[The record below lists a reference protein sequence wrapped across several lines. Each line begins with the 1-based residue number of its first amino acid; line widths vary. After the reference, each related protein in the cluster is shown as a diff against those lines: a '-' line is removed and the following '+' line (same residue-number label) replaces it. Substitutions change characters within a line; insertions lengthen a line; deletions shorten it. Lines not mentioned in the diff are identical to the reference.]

1 LRGEEKGIALL
12 ATMKLLAGSA
22 CGLAFFF
29 FPLDVYAIT
38 KILDVRHWSAPD
50 HTRIVFD
57 LSGPAS
63 YKVYATSDSQTLSW
77 CIENTIFPAKEKIAP
92 INDLVVKS
100 VSLKSFSLHRV
111 RVTVTLVQPVQP
123 KIFTL
128 KKYLDKPDRLVIDL
142 HRSDLEGKERDKR
155 QEAWG
160 LKAKKI
166 RIVVIDPGHGGEDPG
181 AIGLRGTKEKDIVF
195 GLAKKLK
202 KILDQDEGIKA
213 FLTRKGDYFISLA
226 ERVRIAREYKADL
239 FISLHCNG
247 HRKRNLRGSSVY
259 CVSLKGSSDI
269 AARLLAEEEN
279 ASDRIGGIFADAVS
293 TRVLDSILKDLSQT
307 NVINNSLRLGGM
319 ALGELE
325 QVNPVQFNTP
335 RQAEFAV
342 LKAPDFPSI
351 LVECAYLTN
360 PKEEYLLKNASFQD
374 RLAKALA
381 ESVKKFLSTLIIQ
394 EKEVS
399 RMVKS
404 HGTSDHRSLR

>member
-1 LRGEEKGIALL
+1 
-12 ATMKLLAGSA
+12 MKLLAGSA

-38 KILDVRHWSAPD
+38 KILGVRHWSAPD

-142 HRSDLEGKERDKR
+142 HRSDLESKERDKR
-155 QEAWG
+155 QEVWG

-181 AIGLRGTKEKDIVF
+181 AMGLRGTKEKDIVLR
-195 GLAKKLK
+195 LAKKVK
-202 KILDQDEGIKA
+202 KNLDQEKGIKV
-213 FLTRKGDYFISLA
+213 FLTREGDYFISLA
-226 ERVRIAREYKADL
+226 ERVRIAREYTQCITIGIID
-239 FISLHCNG
+239 N
-247 HRKRNLRGSSVY
+247 VY
-259 CVSLKGSSDI
+259 
-269 AARLLAEEEN
+269 
-279 ASDRIGGIFADAVS
+279 
-293 TRVLDSILKDLSQT
+293 
-307 NVINNSLRLGGM
+307 
-319 ALGELE
+319 
-325 QVNPVQFNTP
+325 
-335 RQAEFAV
+335 
-342 LKAPDFPSI
+342 
-351 LVECAYLTN
+351 
-360 PKEEYLLKNASFQD
+360 
-374 RLAKALA
+374 
-381 ESVKKFLSTLIIQ
+381 
-394 EKEVS
+394 
-399 RMVKS
+399 
-404 HGTSDHRSLR
+404 

>member
-1 LRGEEKGIALL
+1 MKLWKGIAW
-12 ATMKLLAGSA
+12 
-22 CGLAFFF
+22 GLAFFF

-77 CIENTIFPAKEKIAP
+77 YIENTIFPAKEKIAP

-142 HRSDLEGKERDKR
+142 RRSDLEGKERDKH

-181 AIGLRGTKEKDIVF
+181 AMGLRGTKEKDIVLEL
-195 GLAKKLK
+195 GKQLK
-202 KILDQDEGIKA
+202 TILDQEEDIRA
-213 FLTRKGDYFISLA
+213 FLTRKGDYFIPLT
-226 ERVRIAREYKADL
+226 ERVRIAREYGADL
-239 FISLHCNG
+239 FVSLHCNG
-247 HRKRNLRGSSVY
+247 NRKRHLQGTSVY
-259 CVSLKGSSDI
+259 CLSLKGASGV
-269 AARLLAEEEN
+269 AARLLANREN
-279 ASDRIGGIFADAVS
+279 ASDRMGGVFPEAVP
-293 TRVLDSILKDLSQT
+293 TRILDSILVDLTQT
-307 NVINNSLRLGGM
+307 NALNASLRLGGI
-319 ALGELE
+319 ALGELGG
-325 QVNPVQFNTP
+325 VNSIQFKAP
-335 RQAEFAV
+335 QQAEFAV
-342 LKAPDFPSI
+342 LKAPYFPSV

-360 PKEEYLLKNASFQD
+360 PKEESLLKNKRFQE
-374 RLAKALA
+374 RLVRALAK
-381 ESVKKFLSTLIIQ
+381 SVKKFLLTLSIQ
-394 EKEVS
+394 AGEAS

-404 HGTSDHRSLR
+404 NGTSDHRSLR

>member
-1 LRGEEKGIALL
+1 MLFSLE
-12 ATMKLLAGSA
+12 
-22 CGLAFFF
+22 
-29 FPLDVYAIT
+29 VYAAT
-38 KILDVRHWSAPD
+38 RILDVRHWSAPD

-57 LSGPAS
+57 LSGPTS
-63 YKVYATSDSQTLSW
+63 YTVYATLDSQTLSW
-77 CIENTIFPAKEKIAP
+77 FIENTIFPAREKIVP

-123 KIFTL
+123 KVFTL

-202 KILDQDEGIKA
+202 IILDQDEGIKA

-226 ERVRIAREYKADL
+226 ERIRIAREYKADL

-247 HRKRNLRGSSVY
+247 NRKRNLRGSSVY
-259 CVSLKGSSDI
+259 CVSLKGASDR

-279 ASDRIGGIFADAVS
+279 ASDRIGGVFTDAVS

-307 NVINNSLRLGGM
+307 KVINNSLQLG
-319 ALGELE
+319 
-325 QVNPVQFNTP
+325 
-335 RQAEFAV
+335 
-342 LKAPDFPSI
+342 
-351 LVECAYLTN
+351 
-360 PKEEYLLKNASFQD
+360 
-374 RLAKALA
+374 
-381 ESVKKFLSTLIIQ
+381 
-394 EKEVS
+394 
-399 RMVKS
+399 
-404 HGTSDHRSLR
+404 

>member
-1 LRGEEKGIALL
+1 
-12 ATMKLLAGSA
+12 MKLLAASTG
-22 CGLAFFF
+22 GLIFLLFFSEA
-29 FPLDVYAIT
+29 YAAAR
-38 KILDVRHWSAPD
+38 ILDVRHWSAPD
-50 HTRIVFD
+50 HTRIVLD
-57 LSGPAS
+57 LSGPVS
-63 YKVYATSDSQTLSW
+63 YKPYTTSDSQTLEW
-77 CIENTIFPAKEKIAP
+77 WIERVVFPAREKVLP
-92 INDLVVKS
+92 INDLVAKKVC
-100 VSLKSFSLHRV
+100 LKASASHRV
-111 RVTVTLVQPVQP
+111 KLTVTLVQPVQP
-123 KIFTL
+123 KVFAL

-202 KILDQDEGIKA
+202 IILDQDEGLKA

-259 CVSLKGSSDI
+259 CVSLKGASDI
-269 AARLLAEEEN
+269 AARLLAKEEN
-279 ASDRIGGIFADAVS
+279 ASDRIGGVFSDAVS

-381 ESVKKFLSTLIIQ
+381 ESVKKFFSTLIIQ